1 MVPRVTVLAVAA
13 GLLLTQA
20 GCLWRRCCGDGGM
33 AHRGCEPPCHMAG
46 RGGDCCDGVPVGGS
60 IAGPGIPGGLVPG
73 NGIPVLPGPAP
84 VGAPNELPMPNP
96 SDLIPR
102 QGVPYAPP
110 SVAPDPGTFGA
121 IPGQR
126 SGQPVRTGR

>member
-1 MVPRVTVLAVAA
+1 MVRRVTLAVAA
-13 GLLLTQA
+13 GLLLTQG

-33 AHRGCEPPCHMAG
+33 AHRGCDPCHLSS
-46 RGGDCCDGVPVGGS
+46 RGPECCDGVPVGGS
-60 IAGPGIPGGLVPG
+60 VAGPGIPGGLVPG
-73 NGIPVLPGPAP
+73 NGVPVLPGPTP
-84 VGAPNELPMPNP
+84 VGPPNELPMPTP

-110 SVAPDPGTFGA
+110 SVAPDPGIGA
-121 IPGQR
+121 VPGQR